1 MKRIVYTPTPWLTKV
16 FLVLLRLAIGWHLFV
31 EGSAKLETFFTG
43 PTGTTKPFSSKG
55 YLQQSQGPLAPH
67 FRQLA
72 GDPDGYTLQ
81 MLEKP
86 ELLEAQ
92 WRDYVTRYSTH
103 YQLDAAQQTKAQE
116 VLKQQWDQTREW
128 LKTGT
133 REVSRDYSF
142 ASTNPTLTTPS
153 RIAEFKQKLTELRD
167 RLDGWN
173 LRFEKD
179 VSKARVTT
187 LRGEVA
193 RLRTE
198 LQGDL
203 DARQKALEV
212 ELNKLLTD
220 KQLNDNDTRLLQQ
233 LSTDLRHKSY
243 SKNQQ
248 TLAELLQFARET
260 RVTDVDQSVWTKQNE
275 FPLDV
280 INAYSKNA
288 DYAKILH
295 RVSQRELAPP
305 YRVEDTRQLDLA
317 DRIVAW
323 GLTLCGAGLILG
335 LFTRLSALGGACLL
349 ILFYLALPPLP
360 GLPDNPMAEGKYLFV
375 NKNLIEALALL
386 TLATT
391 ASGRWLGLDG
401 LLSLVPPFKWF
412 WRKPQVLEVE

>member
-1 MKRIVYTPTPWLTKV
+1 MKRIVYTPTPWLTKL

-43 PTGTTKPFSSKG
+43 PTGTSKPFSSKG
-55 YLQQSQGPLAPH
+55 YLQQSQGPLAPY
-67 FRQLA
+67 FRKLA
-72 GDPDGYTLQ
+72 GDPDAYTLQ

-86 ELLEAQ
+86 EQLEAQ
-92 WRDYVTRYSTH
+92 WRDYVTRYSAH
-103 YQLDAAQQTKAQE
+103 YQLDATQQAKAQE
-116 VLKQQWDQTREW
+116 VLKQQWDALREW

-133 REVSRDYSF
+133 KEVARDYSF
-142 ASTNPTLTTPS
+142 ASTTPTLSTPA
-153 RIAEFKQKLTELRD
+153 RIAEYKQKLTELRD

-173 LRFEKD
+173 LRFDKD

-193 RLRTE
+193 KLRTE
-198 LQGDL
+198 LQSDL
-203 DARQKALEV
+203 DARQKMLEV

-220 KQLNDNDTRLLQQ
+220 KQLDDNDTRLLQQ
-233 LSTDLRHKSY
+233 LSTDLRSKSY

-260 RVTDVDQSVWTKQNE
+260 RVTDVDQSVWAKQNE
-275 FPLDV
+275 FPLEV

-295 RVSQRELAPP
+295 RISQRELSPP

-349 ILFYLALPPLP
+349 LLFYLALPPLP

-391 ASGRWLGLDG
+391 ASGRWLGLDA
-401 LLSLVPPFKWF
+401 LLSLVPPFTWF
-412 WRKPQVLEVE
+412 WRKPRIAEVE